1 MHFSR
6 LPLLATLLLST
17 PVLSQIKFVE
27 EKLSLCV
34 RECVGDE
41 DCNIY
46 DQQCVCDNKVDI
58 TNCMK
63 SECRSDADTRKLN
76 YLT

>member
-41 DCNIY
+41 DCNIN
-46 DQQCVCDNKVDI
+46 DQQCVRDNNVAI
-58 TNCMK
+58 TNCIK
-63 SECRSDADTRKLN
+63 SECKSDANKRKLN
-76 YLT
+76 